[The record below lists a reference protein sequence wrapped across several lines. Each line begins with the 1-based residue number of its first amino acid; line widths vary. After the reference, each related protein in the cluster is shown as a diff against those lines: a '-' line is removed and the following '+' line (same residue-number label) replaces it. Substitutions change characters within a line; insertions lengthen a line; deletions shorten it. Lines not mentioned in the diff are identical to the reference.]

1 MKIILITYIIHEY
14 PNMYWGRGFTEPLLP
29 KGFDCVAYNIIFI
42 YIYTCILYIY
52 IYEREREREIHTY
65 LHICASHMN
74 QL

>member
-1 MKIILITYIIHEY
+1 MKIILITYIIHKY

-29 KGFDCVAYNIIFI
+29 IGFDCVAYNIIYI

-52 IYEREREREIHTY
+52 IYTYEREIYKY
-65 LHICASHMN
+65 LYICTSHMN